1 MNKYEIVISKNIQKI
16 KIMMLLDGLAYI
28 GKRRTQML
36 MKIQGKSFQMFK
48 FKRAKDTPFEFAS
61 FRSCLPRP
69 IRSKKG
75 MDKKK

>member
-1 MNKYEIVISKNIQKI
+1 
-16 KIMMLLDGLAYI
+16 
-28 GKRRTQML
+28 ML